1 MTNMNQVDVTK
12 LGLRYR
18 KPKRKPS
25 GLKSALKRDTEK
37 EKQNMN
43 LLWSCHNDYMQ
54 LAEKRRE
61 HLRFMRYYGGDQ
73 WGDLVDDP
81 DNKGKKITERE
92 LFSRT
97 GITPITHNILQQYIR
112 NVLGQLLTNNYK
124 TIINARRE
132 EDAQAAEMLTNA
144 VQACLEVNEVSSID
158 INVIM
163 ALHTIGTVAA
173 KVTYTAWDE
182 RNCTDGRIDYVNEQ
196 RIAWNQDVEDPR
208 LFDVRR
214 ITELHSYTMNEL
226 IANFAQTKEDEQ
238 LLRNLAFTISQT
250 DRERL
255 EEVNP
260 TAKSV
265 LGSMDFWSNAAET
278 NKYRVI
284 EVWYRCGRWVL
295 WTNDRASFGRPKEYI
310 TNVEAVKYK
319 VEEENRRRILQGT
332 GAGIAVE
339 DIPLIEMEERY
350 EHYWNCKFLTPQ
362 GVCLKELESPYE
374 HGSHPYVFATMPI
387 IDGESKPLF
396 SDLVDMQRNINRQR
410 TMLDMLIASSAK
422 NTLFIPEDALD
433 GQTLEQYADEIMKIN
448 GIIKFKP
455 KAGVPMPQFLQ
466 RNAVNIGIFD
476 VLNFD
481 MQQIQQISGLSGA
494 IQGQVAKSSTPAS
507 LYAQQAQNTMLNF
520 VLLFNRFNDYA
531 LKRDRKLLSTLVQY
545 YTVKRYLATS
555 GKSYGATATEYI
567 PEKARAIVDSVS
579 FVPSQGMDTPVFRQQ
594 INDYLM
600 QMLQGGMI
608 PVETFLQHT
617 TLPFGKQIL
626 SELQSLKE
634 QQAQGL
640 PMNMMQ
646 VNNLQKM
653 AAEQSDPRAMQMVQ
667 QLMGGNFKEE
677 LLPVA

>member
-1 MTNMNQVDVTK
+1 MTNMEQIDVTK

-18 KPKRKPS
+18 KPQRKPS
-25 GLKSALKRDTEK
+25 GLKSAIKRDDVK
-37 EKQNMN
+37 EKQNKD
-43 LLWSCHNDYMQ
+43 LLWACYNDWLQ
-54 LAEKRRE
+54 LADKRRE
-61 HLRFMRYYGGDQ
+61 HLRFMKYYGGDQ
-73 WGDLVDDP
+73 WSDLVADP
-81 DNKGKKITERE
+81 DNKSKKITERE
-92 LFSRT
+92 LISRS

-112 NVLGQLLTNNYK
+112 NVCGQLLTNNYK

-144 VQACLEVNEVSSID
+144 VQACLDINENSTLD
-158 INVIM
+158 INVII

-173 KVTYTAWDE
+173 KVTYGPWDE
-182 RNCTDGRIDYVNEQ
+182 RKDNDGHIKYVNEQ
-196 RIAWNQDVEDPR
+196 RFAWNQDVEDPR
-208 LFDVRR
+208 LFDIRR
-214 ITELHSYTMNEL
+214 ITELHSYTMDEL
-226 IANFAQTKEDEQ
+226 IHDFAKTKEDERII
-238 LLRNLAFTISQT
+238 RNLAFTLSQT
-250 DRERL
+250 DTDRL
-255 EEVNP
+255 ESINN
-260 TAKSV
+260 TAKTV
-265 LGSMDFWSNAAET
+265 LGSMDFWSNALEV

-295 WTNDRASFGRPKEYI
+295 WTNDRASFARPKEYVDNI
-310 TNVEAVKYK
+310 EAVKQK
-319 VEEENRRRILQGT
+319 VEVENRRRVLQGT
-332 GAGIAVE
+332 AAGIDVE

-350 EHYWNCKFLTPQ
+350 EHYWKCKFLTPQ
-362 GVCLKELESPYE
+362 GVCLKEMESPYE

-387 IDGESKPLF
+387 IDGEAKPLF
-396 SDLVDMQRNINRQR
+396 SDLIDMQRNINRQR

-433 GQTLEQYADEIMKIN
+433 GNTLEEYAEEIMKIN

-455 KAGVPMPQFLQ
+455 KPGVPMPQFLQ
-466 RNAVNIGIFD
+466 RNAINIGIFD

-531 LKRDRKLLSTLVQY
+531 LKRDRKLLHTLVQY
-545 YTVKRYLATS
+545 YTIKRYLATS
-555 GKSYGATATEYI
+555 GKNYGQTASEYI

-600 QMLQGGMI
+600 DMLRGGMI

-634 QQAQGL
+634 QQAQGGA
-640 PMNMMQ
+640 PNMQ
-646 VNNLQKM
+646 TVNNIQQLAQD
-653 AAEQSDPRAMQMVQ
+653 QSNPRALGMIQQM
-667 QLMGGNFKEE
+667 MGNNFKEE

>member
-1 MTNMNQVDVTK
+1 MEQIDVTK
-12 LGLRYR
+12 LGLRYH

-25 GLKSALKRDTEK
+25 GLKSAIKRDAER
-37 EKQNMN
+37 EKQNME
-43 LLWSCHNDYMQ
+43 LLWSCHNDWLQ
-54 LAEKRRE
+54 LADKRRE
-61 HLRFMRYYGGDQ
+61 HLRFMKYYGGDQ
-73 WGDLVDDP
+73 WGDLVEDP
-81 DNKGKKITERE
+81 DNRGRKITERE

-97 GITPITHNILQQYIR
+97 GVTPITHNILQQYIR
-112 NVLGQLLTNNYK
+112 NVCGQLLTNNYK

-144 VQACLEVNEVSSID
+144 VQACLEVNENSTID

-173 KVTYTAWDE
+173 KITYTAWDE

-208 LFDVRR
+208 LFDIRR

-226 IANFAQTKEDEQ
+226 LANFAQTKEDER
-238 LLRNLAFTISQT
+238 LIRNLAWTLSQT
-250 DRERL
+250 DTERM
-255 EEVNP
+255 ESINN
-260 TAKSV
+260 TASTI
-265 LGSMDFWSNAAET
+265 LGGMDFWSNALEA

-295 WTNDRASFGRPKEYI
+295 WTNDRATFSRPKEYI
-310 TNVEAVKYK
+310 HNIDAVKNQI
-319 VEEENRRRILQGT
+319 EIENNRRILQGT
-332 GAGIAVE
+332 ASGI
-339 DIPLIEMEERY
+339 DTDNIPLIEMEEHY

-362 GVCLKELESPYE
+362 GVCLKEMESPYE
-374 HGSHPYVFATMPI
+374 HGSHPYVFASMPV
-387 IDGESKPLF
+387 IDGEAKPLF
-396 SDLVDMQRNINRQR
+396 SDLIDMQRNINRQR

-422 NTLFIPEDALD
+422 NTLFIPEDALE
-433 GQTLEQYADEIMKIN
+433 GNTLEEYAEEIMKIN

-455 KAGVPMPQFLQ
+455 KPGMPLPQFLQ

-545 YTVKRYLATS
+545 YTVKRYIATS
-555 GKSYGATATEYI
+555 GKNYGQTATEYI
-567 PEKARAIVDSVS
+567 PEKAQAVIGSVS
-579 FVPSQGMDTPVFRQQ
+579 FVPSQGMDTPVFRMQ

-600 QMLQGGMI
+600 DMLRGGMI
-608 PVETFLQHT
+608 PIETFLQHT

-626 SELQSLKE
+626 SELQALKE
-634 QQAQGL
+634 QQAQGGM
-640 PMNMMQ
+640 PNMQ
-646 VNNLQKM
+646 SVDNIQRL
-653 AAEQSDPRAMQMVQ
+653 AAEQSDPRAMQMLQ
-667 QLMGGNFKEE
+667 QLMGDNFKKE
-677 LLPVA
+677 LLPAA